1 MTSRRRIKR
10 SRKSPAVAVGI
21 EAASDDFTRL
31 TYRFRQRNVYPYLK
45 RKGLRAVVLSRTAA
59 MKSRAAPAA
68 RRSGV
73 AYLTGSGHGSR
84 DAFTGYHMQDIFHV
98 GDSVSSGKMAHFLSC
113 FTAQDLGPD
122 FVRHGCRAYFGYADE
137 FAWNGQ
143 TNPAPYLWCD
153 AEIDRALADGETAE
167 GALNR
172 ALKKFNQSINT
183 LGLVRGKTAA
193 AGMLMTIRNHLLG
206 PSNDPRLGNPRA
218 RLRRVRARAMA
229 PGRRRR

>member
-1 MTSRRRIKR
+1 
-10 SRKSPAVAVGI
+10 
-21 EAASDDFTRL
+21 
-31 TYRFRQRNVYPYLK
+31 
-45 RKGLRAVVLSRTAA
+45 
-59 MKSRAAPAA
+59 
-68 RRSGV
+68 
-73 AYLTGSGHGSR
+73 
-84 DAFTGYHMQDIFHV
+84 
-98 GDSVSSGKMAHFLSC
+98 MAHFLSC

-193 AGMLMTIRNHLLG
+193 AGMRRKHTPGLNSVVARKSVPVMVGISTGKDRWGI
-206 PSNDPRLGNPRA
+206 SNGIER
-218 RLRRVRARAMA
+218 M
-229 PGRRRR
+229 